1 MASDSLSKIVKFPKQ
16 CSWLRQCIHCLS
28 FFGIKIYPMEF
39 YKSVDKVDFPR
50 VPYFPDWIQ
59 SKKSDTAIG
68 MLHIVFVL
76 CTSIITQKFSD
87 FINLMSHQFNNS
99 SNLQLCG
106 NFFLDFSI
114 KEREGNYWNQ
124 FYKVVIFP

>member
-16 CSWLRQCIHCLS
+16 CSWLSQCIHCLS

-68 MLHIVFVL
+68 MLHTESL
-76 CTSIITQKFSD
+76 FSV
-87 FINLMSHQFNNS
+87 
-99 SNLQLCG
+99 LQLSPRS
-106 NFFLDFSI
+106 FLTLLI
-114 KEREGNYWNQ
+114 
-124 FYKVVIFP
+124 